1 MTAEQRAVVE
11 HGAGHARVAAV
22 AGAGKTTTL
31 VARVLHLLSRGVSA
45 QRILVLMFNRSARE
59 DFQRRLVEMAP
70 AGQRLPDVRTF
81 HSLGHRLTVSLTRWG
96 ALAPR
101 RLIAADWQVERLLR
115 QATLEVLED
124 GDRRELALEADTLE
138 ALAHF
143 CGLVK
148 AEMVPAATLLERLD
162 VDENSGHFADAFE
175 RLEALLAEHGLMT
188 YSDLLYRPLRAL
200 EADAAL
206 VGRVQ
211 GFLDHAIIDEYQ
223 DINQAQ
229 LRLLALLAGRSADV
243 MAVGDAN
250 QCIYEW
256 RGAHPDTMR
265 EHFTGTFGE
274 ATDYPLSTTFRHG
287 HSLALLANHAI
298 AANRRRPDQLCLAA
312 PGNPRTEIAVGQGRA
327 PLLATLE
334 RWQGNGRALS
344 EACLLVRSWALSVP
358 VQLQLLQAGIP
369 FRLSREDRF
378 VFRLP
383 LVQAL
388 AGYLRLSRTPA
399 LLSDPGHLL
408 RLLEQPTPF
417 VARERL
423 VALAQRL
430 AQTRHYPERDDPLL
444 AGLKPVQRR
453 NLKRRWTLLCE
464 LPRLGDWEPARLLA
478 HIVDA
483 LDAEKVLK
491 RAAARREKG
500 EEDVRLLD
508 VLVEQAGESPD
519 IDAFIELLERPVENH
534 ADGVLVTTVHGA
546 KGLEWPLVIVSG
558 VNEEDFPHYSR
569 DNPLSAERLEEERRL
584 FYVAV
589 TRARDRL
596 LLLHDSG
603 DHRPSRFI
611 DETRWEECRQV
622 AARLIAPQDES
633 ATLSVTSPALVS
645 RYLDALG
652 CDEIPLVQLAPGVA
666 EAGSRYSA
674 QLFHPGQRLRHAV
687 FGEGE
692 IVVVEGDPAD
702 PVIEVNFVQAGRRRL
717 LACRAPIELKGER
730 VPSPGWPKENEHES
744 GVDNRSRTGRFA
756 ARSQPPEGA
765 GLPGKIRR
773 S

>member
-1 MTAEQRAVVE
+1 MRLTREQRAVVE
-11 HGAGHARVAAV
+11 HGPGHARVAAV

-31 VARVLHLLSRGVSA
+31 VARVLHLLARGVPA
-45 QRILVLMFNRSARE
+45 KRILVLMFNRSARE

-81 HSLGHRLTVSLTRWG
+81 HSLGHRLTASLTRWG
-96 ALAPR
+96 VLAPR
-101 RLIAADWQVERLLR
+101 RLVAADWQVERLLR

-124 GDRRELALEADTLE
+124 GEQRELALEADTLE

-162 VDENSGHFADAFE
+162 HDEGCGHFAEAFE
-175 RLEALLAEHGLMT
+175 RLETLLAEHGLMT

-200 EADAAL
+200 EADPRLAR
-206 VGRVQ
+206 RVQ
-211 GFLDHAIIDEYQ
+211 GFLDQAIVDEYQ

-229 LRLLALLAGRSADV
+229 LRLLALLVGRDADV

-265 EHFTGTFGE
+265 EHFAATFGT

-287 HSLALLANHAI
+287 HGLALLANHAI

-312 PGNPRTEIAVGQGRA
+312 PGNPNTDLAVEQGRA
-327 PLLATLE
+327 ALQATLD
-334 RWQGNGRALS
+334 RWQDAGRTLG

-388 AGYLRLSRTPA
+388 AGYLRLARHPA
-399 LLSDPGHLL
+399 LLHDPAHLL

-430 AQTRHYPERDDPLL
+430 AQTQRYPERDDPLL
-444 AGLKPVQRR
+444 AGLKPMQRR

-464 LPRLGDWEPARLLA
+464 LPRLGEWPPARLLA
-478 HIVDA
+478 HVVEA

-508 VLVEQAGESPD
+508 VLVEQAGETHHV
-519 IDAFIELLERPVENH
+519 DAFIELLERPVENR
-534 ADGVLVTTVHGA
+534 ADGLLITTVHGA
-546 KGLEWPLVIVSG
+546 KGLEWPLVIVAG
-558 VNEEDFPHYSR
+558 ANEEDFPHYSR
-569 DNPLSAERLEEERRL
+569 DNPLTPARLEEERRL

-589 TRARDRL
+589 TRARERL
-596 LLLHDSG
+596 LLLHDGG
-603 DHRPSRFI
+603 DHRPSRFLA
-611 DETRWEECRQV
+611 ETAWEDCRQV
-622 AARLIAPQDES
+622 AARLSAPEQDD
-633 ATLSVTSPALVS
+633 AALAVASPELVS
-645 RYLDALG
+645 RYLTAVGHAGVGLLPRG
-652 CDEIPLVQLAPGVA
+652 AAVGEPGATYAVQPC
-666 EAGSRYSA
+666 R
-674 QLFHPGQRLRHAV
+674 PGQWLRHAV
-687 FGEGE
+687 FGDGE
-692 IVVVEGDPAD
+692 VVVVEGDPAD
-702 PVIEVNFVQAGRRRL
+702 PVIEVNFKQAGRRRL
-717 LACRAPIELKGER
+717 LACRAPVEWLASEGGPAEPVQGER
-730 VPSPGWPKENEHES
+730 
-744 GVDNRSRTGRFA
+744 A
-756 ARSQPPEGA
+756 
-765 GLPGKIRR
+765 
-773 S
+773 